1 MKDFYEVLGVSRT
14 ASQDEIKHAYRKKAR
29 KLHPDYA
36 GPESEDAFKELTV
49 AYEVLSDPE
58 KRSAYDAGGPEALR
72 GGGMPMGDFG
82 FADLFE
88 AMFGMGGMSGFG
100 GGGRGPT
107 PRGRRGQDSMVAV
120 EVNLEEITFGV
131 TKDIS
136 INTAV
141 TCTVCDGT
149 CCEPGTSPVTCS
161 VCGGT
166 GSVTR
171 VQQSLL
177 GAIRT
182 AQVCQ
187 ACGGH
192 GQTIPSPC
200 LECGGDGR
208 IHTTRNLSVDIP
220 AGVEGGTRIRLR
232 DEGEVGPGGGPSGDL
247 YIEVRELPHEIFS
260 RQGFDLHT
268 AFSVPMTAAA
278 LGTVLDLHTFDG
290 DREVTLKPGT
300 QSGADIVMKGLG
312 VGRLGGRGRG
322 DLHVHIDVVT
332 PTDMGPEEVE
342 LIERLADLRGEER
355 VEPVG
360 ASTGAFGW
368 LKKKFAG

>member
-14 ASQDEIKHAYRKKAR
+14 ASQDEIKHAYRKQAR

-49 AYEVLSDPE
+49 AYEVLSDPD
-58 KRSAYDAGGPEALR
+58 KRRTYDAGGPEALR
-72 GGGMPMGDFG
+72 GGGMPAGDFG

-88 AMFGMGGMSGFG
+88 AMFGMGGMGGFASA
-100 GGGRGPT
+100 RGPE

-120 EVNLEEITFGV
+120 EVTLEEITFGV
-131 TKDIS
+131 TKDIT

-141 TCTVCDGT
+141 TCATCEGT
-149 CCEPGTSPVTCS
+149 SCQPGTSPVTCS

-166 GSVTR
+166 GSITR

-182 AQVCQ
+182 AQVCE
-187 ACGGH
+187 ACAGH
-192 GQTIPSPC
+192 GQTIPHPC
-200 LECGGDGR
+200 EECGGEGR
-208 IHTTRNLSVDIP
+208 VRTTRTLSVEIP

-232 DEGEVGPGGGPSGDL
+232 EEGEVGPGGGPAGDL
-247 YIEVRELPHEIFS
+247 YIEIRELPHNVFS

-268 AFSVPMTAAA
+268 AFSVPMTAAS
-278 LGTVLDLHTFDG
+278 LGTMLSLQTFDG
-290 DREVTLKPGT
+290 DHEVNLKPGT
-300 QSGADIVMKGLG
+300 QSGADIVLKGLG
-312 VGRLGGRGRG
+312 IGRLGGRGRG

-332 PTDMGPEEVE
+332 PTNLSAEEAE
-342 LIERLADLRGEER
+342 LIEKLAEMRGEER
-355 VEPVG
+355 IEPVG

-368 LKKKFAG
+368 LKKKFAS